1 MQIGFLGWREPCE
14 QRGKCTKNTYQQTS
28 PLPSHQQEF
37 SSLLGSFFSTHILSD
52 WSKINRLFKPVF
64 SLCRGLETSHSYH
77 THAAADGASTS
88 VWPALRQ
95 AHRGEEKSCIIKA
108 REWLWSI
115 KKKRKKKKVP
125 MIKGGSTSCAS
136 RKAKRWFSISS
147 VAIPAHWPRG
157 EDSEVCEMGDNCGV

>member
-115 KKKRKKKKVP
+115 KKKKKKKGAYDQ
-125 MIKGGSTSCAS
+125 GGLHQLCVQEG
-136 RKAKRWFSISS
+136 KKVIQHLFSSNPCS
-147 VAIPAHWPRG
+147 LAPWRG
-157 EDSEVCEMGDNCGV
+157 LRSLWDGR